1 MTRGAGRQAEK
12 SAATRQAAIEGAIE
26 CFLKLGYSRTSTTEI
41 ARVARVSRGA
51 MIHHFPTKRKLL
63 EATVAYI
70 VTERIRA
77 MSREML
83 QLNLATDRAAT
94 SGIDIYWKHL
104 HSRLFTAWHELM
116 IAARTDRELAR
127 VMRTGTAKF
136 DREWSRAV
144 RVMFPEWADKGV
156 LFDLAMDLVQF
167 LLEGMALNRLSHDAR
182 QRRDRMREYL
192 KNRIADIF
200 AAGEDPDHDR
210 AIRQFL
216 AQASRTARRSR

>member
-1 MTRGAGRQAEK
+1 MTRGAGRQAQK
-12 SAATRQAAIEGAIE
+12 SAATRQAAIEGAID
-26 CFLKLGYSRTSTTEI
+26 CFLKLGYSRSSTTEI
-41 ARVARVSRGA
+41 ARVAGVSRGA

-77 MSREML
+77 MSRDML
-83 QLNLATDRAAT
+83 KLNLTRDRAAT
-94 SGIDIYWKHL
+94 SGIDVYWKHL

-127 VMRTGTAKF
+127 VMRAGTAQF
-136 DREWSRAV
+136 EREWARAV
-144 RVMFPEWADKGV
+144 RIMFPEWAEKGV
-156 LFDLAMDLVQF
+156 LFELAMDLVQF

-182 QRRDRMREYL
+182 QRRERVREYL

-200 AAGEDPDHDR
+200 AAGTDPDHDH

-216 AQASRTARRSR
+216 AHAASR